1 MPLPYDTNALIKQTQ
16 DMLAQTKAQGSTSF
30 AGSSYDTTRTGAV
43 PVITPGSMTPATPI
57 TTTPTPVTPV
67 PDVSTLQSQIDAIN
81 AQYAAPLP
89 NEGNIKTL
97 QQRVMDLSGQTNQE
111 DVRRAQLEADPALQA
126 KRQQVQDLTAQAD
139 ALVAESKAIPIRI
152 QQEFAGQGVTA
163 GGVAPIQTA
172 QLRNNAIQA
181 LSVGSLLS
189 ASQGNLSLAL
199 DQVDRAVKAEFE
211 PKKAE
216 LKTARENLDML
227 MNDPAIS
234 REEKRRADIASATLN
249 WQEAQQA
256 KQEAE
261 RKSTLDLAAKLG
273 AYGVDSSILKQ
284 IQSAKTFDE
293 AFAFAAPYMQDPKV
307 RLDLENSRLD
317 NILANENILTAR
329 KQRELLGAAESKAE
343 EKSRLAEEKAAKDL
357 STQAKAQLPS
367 LNAKI
372 DTLKGIATHKGL
384 DGSVGAYALTRFT
397 PISADKGERQDFK
410 ATIHQLTSELTLDNL
425 INAKAKGATFG
436 ALSEGELSLLAKS
449 ASKLNDWE
457 VKDEKGQGTGVWEID
472 EDSFLAEIKKIQE
485 FAELDKAKKLGLTYT
500 PDEKSI
506 LDEVFSTPSSGE
518 ISNFNPG
525 LFFSTPNKL

>member
-57 TTTPTPVTPV
+57 TTTPNPVTPV

-293 AFAFAAPYMQDPKV
+293 AFALAAPYMQDPQAK
-307 RLDLENSRLD
+307 LALENARLD
-317 NILANENILTAR
+317 NEAR
-329 KQRELLGAAESKAE
+329 RADIEYKQKQTRLLGQPTTVTQ
-343 EKSRLAEEKAAKDL
+343 EKLDAAKKSADAALLVANDQVALIDGLL
-357 STQAKAQLPS
+357 SSPGLQFAVGPYESQRGGMFVGIPGIAGLGDSVPAMMNKGKTQEFIGAVGQLIS
-367 LNAKI
+367 
-372 DTLKGIATHKGL
+372 DETLKTLL
-384 DGSVGAYALTRFT
+384 DLKKSGG
-397 PISADKGERQDFK
+397 
-410 ATIHQLTSELTLDNL
+410 TL
-425 INAKAKGATFG
+425 G
-436 ALSEGELSLLAKS
+436 ALSDSERIMLRNA
-449 ASKLNDWE
+449 ASKI
-457 VKDEKGQGTGVWEID
+457 GAWEIEDPKTKQIVGYAVD
-472 EDSFLAEIKKIQE
+472 EDSFKKELRVLQALSRKAATEAAGPSLGADSAEIDKILGTSNISDE
-485 FAELDKAKKLGLTYT
+485 ELAAYLQ
-500 PDEKSI
+500 
-506 LDEVFSTPSSGE
+506 
-518 ISNFNPG
+518 
-525 LFFSTPNKL
+525 